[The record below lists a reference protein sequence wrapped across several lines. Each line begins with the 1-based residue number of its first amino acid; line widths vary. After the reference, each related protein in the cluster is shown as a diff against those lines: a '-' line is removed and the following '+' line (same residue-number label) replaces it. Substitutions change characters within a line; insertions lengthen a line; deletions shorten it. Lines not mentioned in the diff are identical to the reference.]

1 MFDDFK
7 VNPGE
12 FILICGKSGSGK
24 STFLNNLKERLK
36 KQNVCC
42 SLVMQNFDAQIITDK
57 VFHELAFPLE
67 NYGIKPDVIR
77 RRVAEI
83 STYFGITHLLEKD
96 TSRLSGGE
104 KQILNLASA
113 LITAPEILLL
123 DEPASQL
130 DPVASWNFFSTL
142 KKLNRETGISVVIAE
157 HRIEE
162 VFPLADRII
171 LLDKMQVIC
180 EGSPKEFAENIIRLD
195 RLEQKDFVLFLP
207 AATRLF
213 LENGGNFF
221 EEEIPLSVKDGR
233 LWMQKKF
240 CVTDGSP
247 AAGVLERK
255 RKNGAQAEGRTAGP
269 DRMEGNAQIILKAKN
284 ISFFYDKIYKK
295 QPVLKDLSFSIFEGE
310 IFGIVGANGS
320 GKSTLLK
327 ILQGILKPVNGK
339 IISGGKKIL
348 MLPQNVKNLFTKDSA
363 KMELEECGWKGEKL
377 CFFDGPLNVHPY
389 DLSGGEMEKLAMEK
403 ILLKKPDI
411 ILLDE
416 PTKGMDNV
424 FKKEFSSFL
433 KEFVS
438 CKGSRDFLPS
448 VVLVCHDLEF
458 CCQTADKVALLFEGD
473 FASVSSAESFF
484 AENIFYT
491 TPQIK
496 IKGSGLK

>member
-1 MFDDFK
+1 MLFDDFK
-7 VNPGE
+7 VNSGE
-12 FILICGKSGSGK
+12 FVLICGKSGSGK

-36 KQNVCC
+36 KRNVSC
-42 SLVMQNFDAQIITDK
+42 SFVLQNFDAQIITDK

-67 NYGIKPDVIR
+67 NYGINPDVIR

-83 STYFGITHLLEKD
+83 SAYFGITHLLEKD
-96 TSRLSGGE
+96 TSCLSGGE
-104 KQILNLASA
+104 KQILNLSSA

-157 HRIEE
+157 HRIED

-180 EGSPKEFAENIIRLD
+180 EGSPKKFAEKII

-207 AATRLF
+207 AAARLF
-213 LENGGNFF
+213 LETGGNFL

-233 LWMQKKF
+233 LWMQKKS

-255 RKNGAQAEGRTAGP
+255 RKNGALAEGRTAGP
-269 DRMEGNAQIILKAKN
+269 DRMEGNARIILKAKN

-295 QPVLKDLSFSIFEGE
+295 QPVLKNLNFSIFSGE

-339 IISGGKKIL
+339 IISERKKIL
-348 MLPQNVKNLFTKDSA
+348 MLPQNVKNLFTKESA
-363 KMELEECGWKGEKL
+363 KMELEECGWNGEKL

-403 ILLKKPDI
+403 ILLKNPDI

-424 FKKEFSSFL
+424 FKKEFSLFL

-438 CKGSRDFLPS
+438 CKGSRGFLPS

-458 CCQTADKVALLFEGD
+458 CRQTADRVALLFEGD
-473 FASVSSAESFF
+473 FASVSCAESFF
-484 AENIFYT
+484 TENIFYT
-491 TPQIK
+491 TPQMK
-496 IKGSGLK
+496 IMGRITGC